1 MSDFLFANP
10 VKTPSIDPSQKYL
23 DKFNLSKDEFDRL
36 ELIVNTLAS
45 DFASTPLFSVTSQG
59 NDQWLIEIQPSD
71 YRTATDLHTI
81 AQKYIDGKA
90 TINPDRN
97 LVKLLLAKKVY
108 AQLMVQWLQDYKVV
122 INEFNYPIDDFIN

>member
-71 YRTATDLHTI
+71 YRTAKDLHTI